1 MVNGVHAA
9 GDGCLCALGVGNKTK
24 TEKQCENQPNT
35 GFIIFPSLRIITSF

>member
-1 MVNGVHAA
+1 MSLLQNSKSG
-9 GDGCLCALGVGNKTK
+9 TK